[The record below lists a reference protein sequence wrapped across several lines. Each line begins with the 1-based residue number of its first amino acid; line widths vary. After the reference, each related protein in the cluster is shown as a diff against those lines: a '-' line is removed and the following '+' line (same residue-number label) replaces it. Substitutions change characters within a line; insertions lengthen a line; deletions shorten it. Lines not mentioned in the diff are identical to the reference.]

1 MTHFYLAITALSV
14 WSVTLCQSREDR
26 PPLLPAPPT
35 AEPRVLAGSTW
46 KTLRQ
51 QWLWNIQSPS
61 TIAIN
66 DNALLTIP
74 ARVYLDF
81 TIREETRA
89 EHSAAEPGRAVWSIP
104 SRRRHAGL
112 GSAPQW
118 AGGQRAKARRCETNK
133 GPTMNHAHTYTHDQ
147 GYRTEHHMTHE
158 SHSNIYN

>member
-1 MTHFYLAITALSV
+1 MIISPLRSFQFEVSP
-14 WSVTLCQSREDR
+14 CQSREDR

-89 EHSAAEPGRAVWSIP
+89 EHSVAEPGRLVDSLQAAE
-104 SRRRHAGL
+104 RR
-112 GSAPQW
+112 
-118 AGGQRAKARRCETNK
+118 AR
-133 GPTMNHAHTYTHDQ
+133 
-147 GYRTEHHMTHE
+147 
-158 SHSNIYN
+158 